1 MKTRTLAA
9 RSVTLVV
16 ALALPGAVLAQ
27 DRQSMDVR
35 TMTVHYADLNIATAS
50 GATTLYHRI
59 IGAARNVCGEE
70 GYELDLDARRSW
82 DDCFR
87 SAVNDAVEKVH
98 SPLLTAV
105 HHKSTPSVSAMLS
118 R

>member
-1 MKTRTLAA
+1 MKTRTLVG
-9 RSVTLVV
+9 RSVSLVT
-16 ALALPGAVLAQ
+16 ALALSGGVLAQ
-27 DRQSMDVR
+27 DRQSMDLR
-35 TMTVHYADLNIATAS
+35 TMTVHYADLNLSTAS

-59 IGAARNVCGEE
+59 LGAARSVCGEE

-82 DDCFR
+82 DDCFHA
-87 SAVNDAVEKVH
+87 AVNDAVEKVH

>member
-1 MKTRTLAA
+1 MKTRTLVA
-9 RSVTLVV
+9 RSVTFVA
-16 ALALPGAVLAQ
+16 ALAFSGAVLGQ
-27 DRQSMDVR
+27 DLR
-35 TMTVHYADLNIATAS
+35 TMTVHYADLNISTAS

-59 IGAARNVCGEE
+59 LGAARSVCGEE
-70 GYELDLDARRSW
+70 GSELDLEARHTW

>member
-1 MKTRTLAA
+1 MKTRTSVA
-9 RSVTLVV
+9 RSVAFVA

-27 DRQSMDVR
+27 DRPSMNLA
-35 TMTVHYADLNIATAS
+35 TMTVHYADLNISTAS

-59 IGAARNVCGEE
+59 LGAARSVCGEE
-70 GYELDLDARRSW
+70 SYELDLDARRSW

>member
-1 MKTRTLAA
+1 MKTRTLVG
-9 RSVTLVV
+9 RSVTLVA
-16 ALALPGAVLAQ
+16 ALALSGAALAQ
-27 DRQSMDVR
+27 DRHSMDVR
-35 TMTVHYADLNIATAS
+35 TMTVRYADLNISTAS

-59 IGAARNVCGEE
+59 LGAARSVCGEE
-70 GYELDLDARRSW
+70 GSELDLEARHTW